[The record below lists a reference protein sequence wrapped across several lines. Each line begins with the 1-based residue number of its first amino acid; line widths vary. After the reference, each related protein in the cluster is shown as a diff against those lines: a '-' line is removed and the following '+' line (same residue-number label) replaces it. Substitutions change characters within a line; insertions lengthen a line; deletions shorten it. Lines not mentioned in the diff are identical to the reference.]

1 MKQYYLPLQQLG
13 ILIALTLAGC
23 AVGPDFKTPESPQL
37 SRYSSE
43 LPADA
48 QPMPETPAL
57 VAGDEIPE
65 QWWQMF
71 ASPELS
77 QLVEQGLSNSPTFAA
92 AKARLESVQETLNA
106 DTAWILF
113 PRVDAALNSSR
124 QKISGAAFGGTPRI
138 FTVHNAGV
146 DVSYTIDAFG
156 GGQRYLELGESNV
169 AFERF
174 QLEASR
180 QILIANIVT
189 AAIAEASLREQIA
202 ATQAMIADETSL
214 LALSEQQY
222 EIGVLAKVELLA
234 QRTALA
240 QTRTLLPALQKALAQ
255 MRHQLARLTG
265 TLPGDNTLPNIEM
278 NGLALP
284 AEMPLTLPSSLTQ
297 RRPDVRAAEE
307 LLHQANAQVGIA
319 TANLYPK
326 LALSAS
332 YASEVTKFAD
342 LFNAGS
348 VIWGLAA
355 GLTQPVF
362 RAGELHARKRAA
374 LADFDQAAALYR
386 QSVLAAFTDVADV
399 MLAIEMD
406 GRQLALQTQA
416 EAMAV
421 ETLDIIRQQHRQGAI
436 SYLMLLDAQR
446 RYQQARID
454 LVKARTALFNDSA
467 ALMFVLGGGWQHGN
481 EVAETM
487 EKQL

>member
-1 MKQYYLPLQQLG
+1 MTCRSLTIYP
-13 ILIALTLAGC
+13 LIALLIGGC
-23 AVGPDFKTPESPQL
+23 AVGPDFKTPESPEL

-48 QPMPETPAL
+48 QPTAEAPRL
-57 VAGDEIPE
+57 VSGPVIPE

-71 ASPELS
+71 SSKELS
-77 QLVEQGLSNSPTFAA
+77 QLVEQGLSNSPTLAA

-124 QKISGAAFGGTPRI
+124 QKISGAAFGNAGNPRI

-169 AFERF
+169 AYEAF

-180 QILIANIVT
+180 QTLIANIVT
-189 AAIAEASLREQIA
+189 AAIAEASLREQIS
-202 ATQAMIADETSL
+202 ATESMIADETSL

-265 TLPGDNTLPNIEM
+265 TLPGDNTLPTIEM
-278 NGLALP
+278 DGLALP
-284 AEMPLTLPSSLTQ
+284 AELPLTLPSTLTQ

-332 YASEVTKFAD
+332 YATEATKFAD

-348 VIWGLAA
+348 VIWGLGA
-355 GLTQPVF
+355 GLTQPIF
-362 RAGELHARKRAA
+362 RAGELRARKRAA

-421 ETLDIIRQQHRQGAI
+421 ETLDIVREQHKQGAI

-467 ALMFVLGGGWQHGN
+467 ALMFALGGGWQHGN